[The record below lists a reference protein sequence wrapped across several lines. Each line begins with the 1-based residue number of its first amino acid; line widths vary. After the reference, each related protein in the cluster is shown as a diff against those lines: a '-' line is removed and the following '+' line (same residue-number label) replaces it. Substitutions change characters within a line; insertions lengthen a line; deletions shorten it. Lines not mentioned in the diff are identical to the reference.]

1 MPEALM
7 AMTTSPGPGVGSGNS
22 RSSSFRLPRKTM
34 PFISVS
40 FALVDR
46 CQERLPRAEPREIL
60 AECRDDAAGPARRAS
75 RGVRRDDHARV
86 GPQRVTRRQRL
97 GIRDV
102 EARAPEPSLLECD
115 EEVVAVHDRAPRDVD
130 EDRARAHPAEEVTRE
145 EVVGRLGERQRDDD
159 DVRAVEL
166 PDRLDAGLGSHVLD
180 VHRQHAHPEPERAP
194 RHRAPGPAEADDPHR
209 QLVELALL
217 VADRLTQ
224 AVVGGPQR
232 RLDAP
237 REAEEEREGVLGQV
251 DADLTLLG
259 CQDHVALDQVRGQ
272 DRVHPGADG
281 VVVAQAPSEG
291 EDVRRD
297 ATEQDGGVHDL
308 GALARRIRRLHQ
320 VGAGARRLENPG
332 AVLPAERRN
341 DQNGCIKDLH
351 VGVKSSPKG
360 APVAI
365 KIVLSP
371 KLPGPVV
378 EIARAI
384 VPAGC
389 ELRVAEQGTPEFLD
403 AIDDAEYFVGFAR
416 TSLGS
421 DFYRAAPHLKLVQ
434 LISAG
439 YDRVDIEAARKA
451 RVPVCNNG
459 GANAIAVAEHTLA
472 LMLAVTKK
480 LVWQHNNVV
489 AGKWRVGDFATTRLS
504 ELSGKTLGIV
514 GLGNIGKKVARR
526 ALGFDMHVQY
536 YDIVRLA
543 EDAEDALGVRFVL
556 FQEMV
561 RTSDVVSLHVPLT
574 DRTRRMMGEREFS
587 LMKPGAILIN
597 TCRGPVV
604 DEPAL
609 HKALTTGKLAGA
621 GLDVMLEEP
630 PPANHSLFSLD
641 TVTITPHMAGPTWD
655 NWQRCFRNAF
665 DNIQRVAA
673 GGQPLWVIPELREP
687 MS

>member
-40 FALVDR
+40 LAFVDER
-46 CQERLPRAEPREIL
+46 QERLPRAEPPEVL
-60 AECRDDAAGPARRAS
+60 ADRADDAAGPSRRAA

-86 GPQRVTRRQRL
+86 GPERVTRRQGL
-97 GIRDV
+97 GVRDV

-115 EEVVAVHDRAPRDVD
+115 EEVVAVHDRAARDVD
-130 EDRARAHPAEEVTRE
+130 EGRARTHAAEQVTGE
-145 EVVGRLGERQRDDD
+145 EVVGRLGERERDDD
-159 DVRAVEL
+159 DVREAEQLVQAVGL
-166 PDRLDAGLGSHVLD
+166 PDRLDAGLGRHVLD
-180 VHRQHAHPEPERAP
+180 VHRQHAHPEPERAS
-194 RHRAPGPAEADDPHR
+194 RHRAPRAAEADDAHR

-217 VADRLTQ
+217 AADRLAQ
-224 AVVGGPQR
+224 AIVGRAERGVE
-232 RLDAP
+232 AT

-259 CQDHVALDQVRGQ
+259 RQDDVALDQVGGQ
-272 DRVHPGADG
+272 DRVHPGADR
-281 VVVAQAPSEG
+281 VVVTQAPLEG
-291 EDVRRD
+291 EDLRRH
-297 ATEQDGGVHDL
+297 ATEQHVRVHDL
-308 GALARRIRRLHQ
+308 GALAHRVRRLHE
-320 VGAGARRLENPG
+320 GGPG
-332 AVLPAERRN
+332 A
-341 DQNGCIKDLH
+341 
-351 VGVKSSPKG
+351 
-360 APVAI
+360 
-365 KIVLSP
+365 
-371 KLPGPVV
+371 
-378 EIARAI
+378 
-384 VPAGC
+384 
-389 ELRVAEQGTPEFLD
+389 
-403 AIDDAEYFVGFAR
+403 
-416 TSLGS
+416 
-421 DFYRAAPHLKLVQ
+421 PHIKLVQ

-489 AGKWRVGDFATTRLS
+489 AGKWRMGDFATTRLY

-556 FQEMV
+556 FQELV

-630 PPANHSLFSLD
+630 PPANHPLFSLD
-641 TVTITPHMAGPTWD
+641 TVTLTPHMAGPTWD
-655 NWQRCFRNAF
+655 NWQRCFRHAF

-673 GGQPLWVIPELREP
+673 GDKPLWVIPELRELV
-687 MS
+687 S